1 MREKE
6 TEQRDRRE
14 RECVRERGTDRE
26 TQRQKK
32 FETFLL

>member
-6 TEQRDRRE
+6 TEHRDR
-14 RECVRERGTDRE
+14 RERGTDRE